1 MKPKLEEGRYVI
13 DCPHCKSKF
22 DCQDEI
28 KKWVESLEQFKD
40 IIKMLKGLAIDKT
53 SWEMFK

>member
-1 MKPKLEEGRYVI
+1 MEKEIEDKYVI
-13 DCPHCKSKF
+13 ECPKCKSKF
-22 DCQDEI
+22 DCQNEI

-40 IIKMLKGLAIDKT
+40 ILRMLKSLATDKT